1 MTHTRL
7 VLSAGLLLSFA
18 GAAPATAQ
26 ITTLSRTAIAAP
38 DSTIDKLTKRIE
50 ALEST
55 VAALQQKIAF
65 IKSASPLVLDAGA
78 DAVTIRAAQVSF
90 DVGGA
95 LSMRAGTTVALTSGT
110 DMNLRSTS
118 NASLRAGNQML
129 VEAASVL
136 DLKGASIH
144 HNGGSVPIACAASVV
159 NGQTVAVPG
168 LSVHA
173 HPVVLPV
180 SPCSGSVGVPGPGQ

>member
-1 MTHTRL
+1 MTHPRL

-18 GAAPATAQ
+18 STTPATAQ
-26 ITTLSRTAIAAP
+26 ISTLSRTAIAAP

-65 IKSASPLVLDAGA
+65 IKSVSPLVLDAGA

-90 DVGGA
+90 DVAGA
-95 LSMRAGTTVALTSGT
+95 LSMRAG
-110 DMNLRSTS
+110 S
-118 NASLRAGNQML
+118 NASIRAGNQML

-159 NGQTVAVPG
+159 NGMTAAMPG
-168 LSVHA
+168 MSVHA
-173 HPVVLPV
+173 HPVVLPIT
-180 SPCSGSVGVPGPGQ
+180 PCSTTVGVPGPGQ